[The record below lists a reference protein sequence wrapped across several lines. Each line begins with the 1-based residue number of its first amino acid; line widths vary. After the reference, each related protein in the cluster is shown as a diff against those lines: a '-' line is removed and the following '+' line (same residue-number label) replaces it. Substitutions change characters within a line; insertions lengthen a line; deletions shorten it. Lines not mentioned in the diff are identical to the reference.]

1 MEILINKE
9 VIETFENFW
18 TDPYFIEHLS
28 VNAPDYTTAALVI
41 QACQDLTEKL
51 INKLNSEAK

>member
-28 VNAPDYTTAALVI
+28 VNAPDYITAALVI

-51 INKLNSEAK
+51 INKLNN